1 MKVEYPCFTYNN
13 EVFIIIPGSRFSR
26 NELKT
31 RLKIMG
37 IVDTNNLNKTNLI
50 DLYESSLKNNQNR
63 LKILPQLRKD
73 TDNINSKVS
82 LSQRQSLPPNMIST
96 NISQNKVM
104 NISCEVN
111 PFNSREQ
118 QINIVKPMHTNK
130 GQYSQNPFISSNI
143 SQNQSSNTFNYEFSS
158 NNINQISNNNSNNY
172 DKNNNINLDSTYNF
186 NNTNSNNNN
195 FSYIGN
201 QEIYIKKNND
211 NSIISNSN
219 NSKIFNQKVEEQINR
234 ENNNSRNIPNVMRN
248 NINKNSNLNINN
260 MIFSK
265 QYEEDINNNLLNNN
279 NNNNNNINIT
289 NNNSKSFTYQTNK
302 DMNNNMNNN
311 YNNDINDINDNN
323 RKTYTNISD
332 QTQYLQLK
340 QRLPSDEISDN
351 DGNNNNPYKKI
362 FNNNNNQNNN
372 NDINNKNYNYNQE
385 ISIETQRKTLVNN
398 DDNNVVN
405 NNNRQREQDEV
416 STFTFFSTFSN
427 IKNYQFYKNRKFI
440 CLHTIILLLILCF
453 TIAILQLITYSW
465 DSIIDFISSFLELLV
480 DPVRLI
486 EVIASFFSSIFF
498 GAINYFYITIPLLI
512 FAFIGYIRL
521 KKYLFKKE
529 IKELLNKIIKDLNNN
544 NISNEN
550 RAISE
555 DNIYEKYLKNNGV
568 SYREFVKKYIPAM
581 RKMRRNE
588 PRLNLSSMRNNDKE
602 IVFWE
607 LSDN

>member
-13 EVFIIIPGSRFSR
+13 EVFIIIPGSRFSM

-37 IVDTNNLNKTNLI
+37 IEDTNNLNKSNI
-50 DLYESSLKNNQNR
+50 INLYESSLRNNQNK

-73 TDNINSKVS
+73 TDNMNSK
-82 LSQRQSLPPNMIST
+82 LAISQRQSLPSNIIST
-96 NISQNKVM
+96 NISQHKVM
-104 NISCEVN
+104 NISYEVN
-111 PFNSREQ
+111 PFNTREQ

-143 SQNQSSNTFNYEFSS
+143 NQNKSINTFNYEFSS
-158 NNINQISNNNSNNY
+158 NQSNNNNNS
-172 DKNNNINLDSTYNF
+172 NNINLDSTYNF
-186 NNTNSNNNN
+186 NNTNSNNNY
-195 FSYIGN
+195 SYTSY
-201 QEIYIKKNND
+201 QEIYHKKNND
-211 NSIISNSN
+211 NSIISNN
-219 NSKIFNQKVEEQINR
+219 NNNIIFNQKVEEQINR
-234 ENNNSRNIPNVMRN
+234 ENNNNRNIPNVMRN
-248 NINKNSNLNINN
+248 NINKNSNLSINN
-260 MIFSK
+260 MILSK
-265 QYEEDINNNLLNNN
+265 QYEEDINNNLLNT
-279 NNNNNNINIT
+279 NNNNINIT

-302 DMNNNMNNN
+302 DMNNMNNN
-311 YNNDINDINDNN
+311 YNNDINDNN

-332 QTQYLQLK
+332 QTQYIQLK

-351 DGNNNNPYKKI
+351 DGNNNNPYKNI

-512 FAFIGYIRL
+512 FSFIGYIRL

>member
-195 FSYIGN
+195 SSYIGN

-219 NSKIFNQKVEEQINR
+219 NSRIFNQKVEEQINR
-234 ENNNSRNIPNVMRN
+234 ESNNSKNIPNIMRN
-248 NINKNSNLNINN
+248 NINKNSNLSINN
-260 MIFSK
+260 IIFSK
-265 QYEEDINNNLLNNN
+265 QYEEDINNNILNSSNNNINNN
-279 NNNNNNINIT
+279 NN
-289 NNNSKSFTYQTNK
+289 TNK
-302 DMNNNMNNN
+302 TFTFQANNDMNNTNND
-311 YNNDINDINDNN
+311 YNNDINDNN
-323 RKTYTNISD
+323 KKTFTNRPEQI
-332 QTQYLQLK
+332 QYLHLN

-351 DGNNNNPYKKI
+351 ENNNNNPYKNNL
-362 FNNNNNQNNN
+362 NNNNNNKIYNNE
-372 NDINNKNYNYNQE
+372 INNSNYNQE
-385 ISIETQRKTLVNN
+385 ILIKSQRNN
-398 DDNNVVN
+398 FLNNEENNVVEN
-405 NNNRQREQDEV
+405 NIRQIRQRDPDEL
-416 STFTFFSTFSN
+416 STFSFFSTFSN
-427 IKNYQFYKNRKFI
+427 LKNYPFYKNRKFI
-440 CLHTIILLLILCF
+440 CLHTIILILILCF

-465 DSIIDFISSFLELLV
+465 DSIIDFFSNFFELLL
-480 DPVRLI
+480 DPGRLI
-486 EVIASFFSSIFF
+486 EVIGSFFSSIFF
-498 GAINYFYITIPLLI
+498 GAINYYYITIPLLI
-512 FAFIGYIRL
+512 FAFIAYIRL
-521 KKYLFKKE
+521 KKYLFKQK

-544 NISNEN
+544 SISNEN

-568 SYREFVKKYIPAM
+568 SYREFRQKYIPAM
-581 RKMRRNE
+581 KKMKRNE
-588 PRLNLSSMRNNDKE
+588 PRLKLSSIINNNKE

-607 LSDN
+607 LSG